1 MVRRVPGLLVRRVGS
16 WRLGWAPGNRK
27 SSPRLFSLK
36 DSSPT
41 DRLGEGEAGGRRR
54 RQAPPSSTS
63 PLGGLEER
71 VVSETKTKTKTE
83 KRQRQKPGRRQ
94 KRIVAKCANPLNLLL
109 LLLPPLKEVERLPRR
124 LRWTRRWRR
133 LVVVVVQQTV
143 VGHGGIVVVD
153 VVVVVGGVV
162 VVEEIVGR
170 AGDGFCSSQVGQEAP
185 GEGGA
190 SFQTAVCQNHI
201 LSPPFRS
208 CQKVKRMYLPTTH
221 QQASSNAAPRPCIQ
235 TPSLM
240 SHGLQTGLA
249 SLF

>member
-1 MVRRVPGLLVRRVGS
+1 MREAKTPDGQEGARTPGQEGRELEAWMGTWKQKVIT
-16 WRLGWAPGNRK
+16 K
-27 SSPRLFSLK
+27 TISLK

-201 LSPPFRS
+201 LSPPFLLS

-221 QQASSNAAPRPCIQ
+221 QQVSSGGPAAPSSCIQ
-235 TPSLM
+235 TLLS
-240 SHGLQTGLA
+240 
-249 SLF
+249 